1 MSRYDMT
8 NYIEKNFEK
17 ILDDHMT
24 EIKKRVRE
32 SRGDLDIIYD
42 LVDEINFH
50 NSWQENSGYKV
61 SVFLKE
67 D

>member
-17 ILDDHMT
+17 ILEDHMT

-42 LVDEINFH
+42 LVDEINFY
-50 NSWQENSGYKV
+50 NSWQENGGYKV